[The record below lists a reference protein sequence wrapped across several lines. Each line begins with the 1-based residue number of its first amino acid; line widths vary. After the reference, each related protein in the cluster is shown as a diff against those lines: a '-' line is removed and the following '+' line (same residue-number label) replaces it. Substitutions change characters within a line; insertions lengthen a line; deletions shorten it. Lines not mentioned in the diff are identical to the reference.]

1 MSVYLVDFEN
11 VTSEG
16 LSGVDKLSEGDKVIL
31 FYSTKANKISMPIHV
46 EMSKSLASFEYK
58 EASVGGKNALDYQL
72 STYLGYLIGQKE
84 DTSFYIVSKDRGY
97 EYLSDFWKQTL
108 GETKE
113 QIRIELIGAIKEVK
127 IEGNEQVAESHQ
139 VQKAEVREDISE
151 NAVIKE
157 NEVIQETAYIE
168 VEEKTLL
175 ASKNNNINK
184 KCGIKKTSY
193 FNKRQA
199 ENKKA
204 EITKAE
210 VTQKPNDSKTSIVV
224 RENVFSSSESTKKKS
239 YHNVEVEK
247 QLRQLIDK
255 ELQEDQ
261 VKRIVQYFKQAKNK
275 QELHR
280 KIVKVLG
287 QDRGTV
293 IYHRIKKLV
302 KDKEA

>member
-1 MSVYLVDFEN
+1 MSIYLVDFEN

-16 LSGVDKLSEGDKVIL
+16 LSGVSKLSEEDKVIL

-58 EASVGGKNALDYQL
+58 EVLVGGKNALDYQL

-84 DTSFYIVSKDRGY
+84 DTNYYIVSKDKGY

-108 GETKE
+108 GETKQ
-113 QIRIELIGAIKEVK
+113 QISIEHIGAIKAAKSVNK
-127 IEGNEQVAESHQ
+127 IEAIHEEQEEKENKIVEAISVQESKLVLEPTNRETKEAEVAFNKKFNNQNKRNGMKSTYHINRKKTVVSEAQ
-139 VQKAEVREDISE
+139 NVQKTSE
-151 NAVIKE
+151 
-157 NEVIQETAYIE
+157 
-168 VEEKTLL
+168 
-175 ASKNNNINK
+175 SKN
-184 KCGIKKTSY
+184 
-193 FNKRQA
+193 
-199 ENKKA
+199 
-204 EITKAE
+204 
-210 VTQKPNDSKTSIVV
+210 SIVV
-224 RENVFSSSESTKKKS
+224 KENAFSYNEKVVKG
-239 YHNVEVEK
+239 NQPNIEVEK

-293 IYHRIKKLV
+293 IYHKIKRLIKK
-302 KDKEA
+302 

>member
-1 MSVYLVDFEN
+1 MSIYLVDFEN

-16 LSGVDKLSEGDKVIL
+16 LSGVSRLSEEDKVIL

-58 EASVGGKNALDYQL
+58 EVLVGGKNALDYQL

-84 DTSFYIVSKDRGY
+84 DTNYYIVSKDKGY

-108 GETKE
+108 GETKQ
-113 QIRIELIGAIKEVK
+113 QISIEHIGAIKAAKSVNK
-127 IEGNEQVAESHQ
+127 IEAIHEEQEEKEDKIVEAISVQESKLVLEPTNRETKEAEVAFNKKFNSPNKRNGMKSTYHINRKKPVVSEAQ
-139 VQKAEVREDISE
+139 NVQKTSE
-151 NAVIKE
+151 
-157 NEVIQETAYIE
+157 
-168 VEEKTLL
+168 
-175 ASKNNNINK
+175 SKN
-184 KCGIKKTSY
+184 
-193 FNKRQA
+193 
-199 ENKKA
+199 
-204 EITKAE
+204 
-210 VTQKPNDSKTSIVV
+210 SIVV
-224 RENVFSSSESTKKKS
+224 KENAFSYNEKVVKG
-239 YHNVEVEK
+239 NQPNIEVEK

-293 IYHRIKKLV
+293 IYHKIKRLIKK
-302 KDKEA
+302 